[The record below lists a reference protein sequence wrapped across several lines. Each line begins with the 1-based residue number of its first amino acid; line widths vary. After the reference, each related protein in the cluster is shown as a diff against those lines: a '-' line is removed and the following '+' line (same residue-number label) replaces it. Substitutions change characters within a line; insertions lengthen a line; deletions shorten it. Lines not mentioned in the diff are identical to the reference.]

1 MVPANDYQF
10 AEPIKR
16 GEKFMA
22 LSSVRVIPT
31 IMVAK
36 GWHKAATLLE
46 TWFSRARYVRANPV
60 AGTPPPNNE
69 LNSAFNANS
78 LGGLAWI
85 RGTDAGRGAYNR
97 IFNSMLWRS
106 ANNSEGNARRKLG
119 RLLRSEGILN
129 ERARNARFGF
139 RNYSAAEYERT
150 RTAVNAS
157 TYSTGIG
164 TVFSGIDEMTAA
176 LGSFTLKFALNGT
189 LTYEPPI
196 NVFGANLGSGRYK
209 VKPESIDIWLW
220 DLFDFEGDQPLGHWR
235 ESPPEVG
242 VFGFNGSVEVTNRS
256 FRDWR
261 NSAAANRMGGDF
273 YIYTEPVRVR
283 LEGGDAG
290 EFDITPHI

>member
-1 MVPANDYQF
+1 
-10 AEPIKR
+10 
-16 GEKFMA
+16 MA

-31 IMVAK
+31 IMKAK

-46 TWFSRARYVRANPV
+46 TWFSRARYIRADPV
-60 AGTPPPNNE
+60 AGTSPPNNE
-69 LNSAFNANS
+69 LNSAFNANA

-85 RGTDAGRGAYNR
+85 KGTNVGRGAYDR
-97 IFNSMLWRS
+97 IFSDMLWRS
-106 ANNSEGNARRKLG
+106 ATDRNGNARRKLG

-129 ERARNARFGF
+129 ERARNTRFGF

-157 TYSTGIG
+157 TYSTGILNA
-164 TVFSGIDEMTAA
+164 FGIDEMTAA

-189 LTYEPPI
+189 LTYEPPLSI
-196 NVFGANLGSGRYK
+196 LGRNIGSGSYK

-261 NSAAANRMGGDF
+261 NSPAANGMGGDF

-283 LEGGDAG
+283 LDNDS
-290 EFDITPHI
+290 EFDITPHL